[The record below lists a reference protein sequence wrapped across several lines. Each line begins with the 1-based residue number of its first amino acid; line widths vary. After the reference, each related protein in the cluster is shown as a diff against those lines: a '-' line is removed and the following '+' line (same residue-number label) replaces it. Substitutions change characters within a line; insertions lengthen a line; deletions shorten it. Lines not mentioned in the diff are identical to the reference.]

1 MARGQRS
8 ENHPSRK
15 VSRSDFGGAVG
26 GAIYQGLRNSIAGG
40 KHESEWAEYEKD
52 PSAHAVMAIASE
64 LDKSPAL
71 KRIK

>member
-1 MARGQRS
+1 MARK
-8 ENHPSRK
+8 ENTAHHPNRK
-15 VSRSDFGGAVG
+15 VGRSDFGGALG

-40 KHESEWAEYEKD
+40 KTESEWAEYQKD